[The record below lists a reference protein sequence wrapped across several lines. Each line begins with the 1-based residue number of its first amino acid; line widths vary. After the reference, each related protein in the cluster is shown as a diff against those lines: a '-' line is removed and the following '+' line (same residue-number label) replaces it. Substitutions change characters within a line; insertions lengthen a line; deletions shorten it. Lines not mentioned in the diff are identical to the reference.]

1 MNKTEISALAKKAQE
16 GDRAAFE
23 TLYREFY
30 EKVFFFAKRN
40 IGNADAAQDI
50 ASETFAIALE
60 NISKLRSGE
69 SFIGWLYSIAYSK
82 CVRSIKDSSRAEH
95 FEDDEQMERTLAD
108 AALNEPI
115 MLPEDYAVNNDTK
128 EKLKSIIDGLP
139 ADQRSA
145 VILYYYEDMSVAEV
159 AGSLGTN
166 ENNAK
171 QKLYKA
177 RKTIRKRIE
186 KLFGSGMLAAFP
198 INSLL
203 SNTAD
208 ASYAKAAAS
217 GAARLAGKSI
227 AVKLV
232 TAGAVAVAA
241 FGVPLAL
248 GRLENNMGNY
258 RPEKDIVTD
267 SRSEQTAQFGEYVTE
282 NEHFRITIET
292 KDYTDGQLSF
302 IAAIEGLDDIGK
314 EYIKT
319 STEMQWAE
327 SSKTLDPFTMTE
339 DEYNDKVEEYDKL
352 HKNDRFMSLFP
363 QMYYKDKSG
372 GKHWYH
378 SADIENA
385 TFRGKPLSENDP
397 CFLQGAFDITD
408 NTDSIRVEFLDL
420 RQNRSPEEMT
430 AGIFEEMSID
440 IPFGGVK

>member
-1 MNKTEISALAKKAQE
+1 MNKTEISALAKKAQK
-16 GDRAAFE
+16 GDKVAFE
-23 TLYREFY
+23 TLYREFH

-40 IGNADAAQDI
+40 VKNADAAQDI
-50 ASETFAIALE
+50 ASETFAAAFE

-82 CVRSIKDSSRAEH
+82 CVKSIKDSSGSEH

-115 MLPEDYAVNNDTK
+115 MLPEDYAVNKDTK
-128 EKLKSIIDGLP
+128 EKLKAVIDGLP

-145 VILYYYEDMSVAEV
+145 VILYYFEDMSVAEV

-203 SNTAD
+203 SDTAD

-248 GRLENNMGNY
+248 GRLDNNMGNY

-292 KDYTDGQLSF
+292 KDYTDGQLRF
-302 IAAIEGLDDIGK
+302 IAAIEGLDDVGK
-314 EYIKT
+314 EYIKA

-327 SSKTLDPFTMTE
+327 FSKTLDPFTMTE
-339 DEYNDKVEEYDKL
+339 DEYNGKVEEYDKL

-363 QMYYKDKSG
+363 QMYYTAKSG
-372 GKHWYH
+372 EKHWYH
-378 SADIENA
+378 SADIKDA
-385 TFRGKPLSENDP
+385 TFKGEPLSENDP
-397 CFLQGAFDITD
+397 CIIQGAFDITD

-430 AGIFEEMSID
+430 AGVFEEMSID